1 MCSSDLLWRAW
12 ACACGTFLFKDHVP
26 QAQAHALHSGA
37 DKRFD
42 SLGGISAR
50 LLRHKNLQTNKKRG
64 PCGPRFSK
72 SYIVLLEYSILPVI
86 MQGVLRKNL
95 SDTPTG
101 VPPSPIRG
109 AGTKH
114 LRGSYSTQ
122 TPFRNSSTTR
132 PSRHLPVIWL
142 SSAPIITSSWM
153 VDWFMPRSSSCSL
166 VRPVPPS
173 VVPG

>member
-1 MCSSDLLWRAW
+1 MGNIRAGVGIHGAVLVDEHAKIPVW
-12 ACACGTFLFKDHVP
+12 TFLFKNHIP

-86 MQGVLRKNL
+86 MQGGFVKFC
-95 SDTPTG
+95 P
-101 VPPSPIRG
+101 
-109 AGTKH
+109 
-114 LRGSYSTQ
+114 YSTQ
-122 TPFRNSSTTR
+122 TPFWNSSTTR